1 MDTFNIEGIISIY
14 RIPEELA
21 QDDELFNAWWNP
33 KTELGPDGLYHIV
46 EPAPISDEA
55 KAQRLVGPPR
65 HNLFTTLGYSLL
77 LTDLSVASQVAQF
90 PVTQILSVGN
100 GAISGVTR
108 ADTSVS
114 GDGFVAG
121 SRKAPATYSLVGFL
135 TTVNVNFAAGDALGT
150 WTNAGF
156 YGYSV
161 AGSQNATT
169 ATGTGA
175 LMTHALFPFVKG
187 NTPYTVAYAF
197 LMSN

>member
-1 MDTFNIEGIISIY
+1 MDTFNVEGIISIY
-14 RIPEELA
+14 EIPEAFA
-21 QDDELFNAWWNP
+21 QNPELFKAWWNP
-33 KTELGPDGLYHIV
+33 KTELGSDGLYHIV
-46 EPAPISDEA
+46 EPAVISDEA

-90 PVTQILSVGN
+90 PITQILSVGN

-108 ADTSVS
+108 ADTNVP
-114 GDGFVAG
+114 GDGFVSG

-135 TTVNVNFAAGDALGT
+135 TTVNINFASGDALGT
-150 WTNAGF
+150 WTNMGF

-161 AGSQNATT
+161 AGSQNAST

-175 LMTHALFPFVKG
+175 LMTHALYPFVKG
-187 NTPYTVAYAF
+187 NSPYTVAYAF

>member
-21 QDDELFNAWWNP
+21 QNPELFAAWWNP
-33 KTELGPDGLYHIV
+33 KTELGSDGLYHIV

-65 HNLFTTLGYSLL
+65 HNIFTTLGYSLL
-77 LTDLSVASQVAQF
+77 LTDLSVANQSQQF
-90 PVTQILSVGN
+90 PITQILSVGN

-121 SRKAPATYSLVGFL
+121 SRKAPASYSLVGFL
-135 TTVNVNFAAGDALGT
+135 TTVNINFLSGDALGT

-156 YGYSV
+156 YGRNISLNQD
-161 AGSQNATT
+161 AST
-169 ATGTGA
+169 ATGTGS
-175 LMTHALFPFVKG
+175 LMTHALYPFVKG
-187 NTPYTVAYAF
+187 SSPFTVAYAF